1 MAYIDEMKASGNWLF
16 RWRSYLPVL
25 FIGLLLLSMTRFT
38 FLGGSAFNNNL
49 WASFCLLVCAG
60 GLLIRVLTVGY
71 TPASTS
77 GRNAREQR
85 AAQLNTTGAYS
96 LVRHPLYVGNYL
108 LWLGVAMYPRDWL
121 VALACTCVYWLYYE
135 RIVIAE
141 EAFIA
146 EKFGA
151 QFDQWAASTPV
162 FVPNFRRYVA
172 PDNSFSMRNALKR
185 EYPALSAM
193 ILSMFILA
201 QAGNYKVLGHFALD
215 RFWTVLLVIAVGSHL
230 LLRSLKKHTRLLHV
244 GGR

>member
-25 FIGLLLLSMTRFT
+25 FLALLLSSMTRFS
-38 FLGGSAFNNNL
+38 FLGGSVSANEW
-49 WASFCLLVCAG
+49 WASFCLLVCSA
-60 GLLIRVLTVGY
+60 GLLVRVLTVGY

-96 LVRHPLYVGNYL
+96 LVRHPLYVGNFL
-108 LWLGVAMYPRDWL
+108 LWLGVALYPHDWL
-121 VALACTCVYWLYYE
+121 VALTCSFLYWLYYE
-135 RIVIAE
+135 RIIVAE

-146 EKFGA
+146 DKFRT
-151 QFDQWAASTPV
+151 QFEQWAALTPA
-162 FVPNFRRYVA
+162 FVPNFKRFVV
-172 PDNSFSMRNALKR
+172 PDNSFSMRNVLKR

-201 QAGNYKVLGHFALD
+201 QAGNYVVLGHFALD
-215 RFWTVLLVIAVGSHL
+215 RYWTVLLVIAVGSHL